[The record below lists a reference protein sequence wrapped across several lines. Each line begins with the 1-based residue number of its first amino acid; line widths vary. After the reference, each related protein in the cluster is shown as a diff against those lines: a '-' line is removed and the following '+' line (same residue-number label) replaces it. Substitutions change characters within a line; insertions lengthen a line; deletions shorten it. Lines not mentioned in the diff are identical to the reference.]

1 MKRRQFIPPFLV
13 GLIASFML
21 SACTGVPLATTQN
34 ISSTAPS
41 PATTLTVSAAASLQ
55 DALDAIAPQ
64 FSQAYPN
71 ITIEYNFGSSG
82 ALQQQIEQG
91 APADIF
97 FSAATEKMDKLA
109 AKRLI
114 NPASRRDVL
123 ANSLVLIAPVDS
135 QLAITELSQLESAKI
150 NPLIDRLAVGE
161 FRSVPAG
168 QYAQQALKSFQM
180 LEPLQSK
187 FVFGNTVR
195 NVLGAVESGNAELGI
210 VYATDA
216 ALSEKVKVL
225 STVPPQSHSPIVYPI
240 AAVEGIAEP
249 DVAQTFI
256 DFLLSEQIQS
266 TFVEFGFDRL

>member
-1 MKRRQFIPPFLV
+1 MKRRQFVPPFLV
-13 GLIASFML
+13 GLIASFIL
-21 SACTGVPLATTQN
+21 SACTGLPLATTSN
-34 ISSTAPS
+34 VSSTAHPS
-41 PATTLTVSAAASLQ
+41 VTTITVSAAASLQ
-55 DALDAIAPQ
+55 DALDAIIPQ

-71 ITIEYNFGSSG
+71 IAIEYNFGSSG
-82 ALQQQIEQG
+82 ALQQQIAQG
-91 APADIF
+91 APADVF

-109 AKRLI
+109 AKSLI
-114 NPASRRDVL
+114 DSSSRQDVL

-135 QLAITELSQLESAKI
+135 QLAITEISQLDSDKI
-150 NPLIDRLAVGE
+150 DPLVNRLAVGE

-168 QYAQQALKSFQM
+168 QYAQQALKNFQL

-225 STVPPQSHSPIVYPI
+225 STVPKDSHSPIVYPV
-240 AAVEGIAEP
+240 AAVEDTAEP
-249 DVAQTFI
+249 EAAQTFI

>member
-1 MKRRQFIPPFLV
+1 MKRRHFIPPFLV
-13 GLIASFML
+13 GLIASFIL
-21 SACTGVPLATTQN
+21 SACTGVPLAFTTSASPDA
-34 ISSTAPS
+34 SSS
-41 PATTLTVSAAASLQ
+41 ITTITVSAAASLQ
-55 DALDAIAPQ
+55 DALEVITPH
-64 FSQAYPN
+64 FRQAYPD
-71 ITIEYNFGSSG
+71 IAVEYNFGSSG

-97 FSAATEKMDKLA
+97 FSAATDKMDKLA
-109 AKRLI
+109 AKSLI
-114 NPASRRDVL
+114 DSASRQNVL

-135 QLAITELSQLESAKI
+135 QLAITEMSQLE
-150 NPLIDRLAVGE
+150 NPQTNSSVNRLAVGE

-168 QYAQQALKSFQM
+168 QYAQQALKNFQL

-216 ALSEKVKVL
+216 ALSKKVKVL
-225 STVPPQSHSPIVYPI
+225 STVPKESHSPIVYPI
-240 AAVEGIAEP
+240 AAVEDAAEP
-249 DVAQTFI
+249 EVAQTFI